1 MGKREQ
7 SEKEIRKIY
16 NSIERFRL
24 YKMDYFLSFSS
35 SLFLAYVFEKYDFPQ
50 YDSYKSE

>member
-1 MGKREQ
+1 MDKREQ

-24 YKMDYFLSFSS
+24 YKMEYLSFSS
-35 SLFLAYVFEKYDFPQ
+35 SLFLAYVFEKYDFSQ